1 MSRRSTPDRFD
12 EIPADTARRGAHRTS
27 IRPKSRWAL
36 FAWLAL
42 AAFLVVMVV
51 LGFLIT
57 VNGLFGS
64 KPAANPTSSA
74 SSSASKSATAT
85 ATPTAAPAVAPTV
98 DPKSPVDVLNGTDT
112 AGLAGT
118 MATRLANAGWTIGTK
133 GNADNVPNTKVYY
146 SNAALKG
153 AALGVV
159 QSIGFGTAVQSDA
172 YANAASPITVVL
184 GADAK

>member
-1 MSRRSTPDRFD
+1 M
-12 EIPADTARRGAHRTS
+12 
-27 IRPKSRWAL
+27 L
-36 FAWLAL
+36 L
-42 AAFLVVMVV
+42 AAFVVVLVV
-51 LGFLIT
+51 LGFLIM

-64 KPAANPTSSA
+64 KPAANSTAPSA
-74 SSSASKSATAT
+74 TSSASKSATAS
-85 ATPTAAPAVAPTV
+85 ASPTAAPTVAPTV

-112 AGLAGT
+112 GGLAGT

-133 GNADNVPNTKVYY
+133 GNADNVATTKVYY

-159 QSIGFGTAVQSDA
+159 QSLGFGTAVQSDA

>member
-27 IRPKSRWAL
+27 MRPKSRGAL

-42 AAFLVVMVV
+42 ASFLIVMVV
-51 LGFLIT
+51 LGFLVT
-57 VNGLFGS
+57 VNGLFGA
-64 KPAANPTSSA
+64 KPAANSSGSA
-74 SSSASKSATAT
+74 SASASKSATAT
-85 ATPTAAPAVAPTV
+85 ASPTAAATVAPTI

-118 MATRLANAGWTIGTK
+118 MASRLANAGWTIGTK
-133 GNADNVPNTKVYY
+133 GNADNIAATKVYY

-159 QSIGFGTAVQSDA
+159 QSLGFGTAVQSDL
-172 YANAASPITVVL
+172 YANAASPVTVVL